1 MLSFLPVRQRNLKAP
16 KNQEKSE
23 KNARTNMTFLKCV
36 PEKQESTVYF
46 VWSQRLFP
54 VMYDPFAPR
63 RSLNRETLTVGVV
76 AFEDVI
82 PHEFTKKRLIFNY

>member
-1 MLSFLPVRQRNLKAP
+1 MRQRNLKAP

-46 VWSQRLFP
+46 VWGQRLFP

-63 RSLNRETLTVGVV
+63 RSSNRETLTRASRAACSTTEPSRRRSPGV
-76 AFEDVI
+76 AKI
-82 PHEFTKKRLIFNY
+82 RIR